1 MTTTKHEQVLRP
13 NGFFA
18 VVAIVFFGVAAI
30 YAGYTVF
37 SRSLSIDEGYLMIT
51 IQSFLEGNALYDSIF
66 THYGPFYYAYEWIL
80 HGLLSLPLTHDATRM
95 LCIVH
100 WLTVAVMLGF
110 VGGIITRSAWA
121 GLFVFTQAVIHL
133 TALAN
138 EPGHP
143 QELIVMLLAI
153 GMLVA
158 TAPRIGK
165 FSALAVITAAL
176 VLTKINVG
184 IFFGLALL
192 LAMRCHSTD
201 RFARGPWTWL
211 VVGGA
216 AMLPFLLMRPHLAA
230 EWCRNYSLI
239 VAGTIAA
246 TLLVAT
252 RFSDDRSIKW
262 LTYLRVAICF
272 VVAGAI
278 VLAIAVLTGTLV
290 SGLIEGL
297 FLTPLKM
304 PGVALLPLPVPTG
317 ALLNTAAA
325 VILAIAVAANLGGHR
340 ITSLVPILKAV
351 YGIAG
356 SLCLLGDAKA
366 QIAYLLPWVWLVLVR
381 LPTESQAPTDSFP
394 RVLLCLAATWQSLQ
408 AYPIAG
414 TQVATATVLLIITYT
429 VCLRDAFESLV
440 NALRRTNLPSFTG
453 FRQLPARTLPCLQTL
468 GVVVL
473 LYLFTNVWCNLPTVR
488 RHYAEL
494 PPLGLAGSRFVHT
507 DTEVTVNYR
516 ALTQYL
522 ENHCDTFVTYPGIN
536 SLYFWTGKRPPTH
549 LNSTGWGQLS
559 HQQQEQI
566 LFALTQA
573 KRPMLV
579 VVAPAVQGWVKSV
592 PPQISP
598 LVRFVF
604 QNCREVKRIG
614 GYILFVPKPSSE
626 LAVAAPT
633 NEQ

>member
-1 MTTTKHEQVLRP
+1 
-13 NGFFA
+13 
-18 VVAIVFFGVAAI
+18 
-30 YAGYTVF
+30 
-37 SRSLSIDEGYLMIT
+37 
-51 IQSFLEGNALYDSIF
+51 
-66 THYGPFYYAYEWIL
+66 
-80 HGLLSLPLTHDATRM
+80 
-95 LCIVH
+95 
-100 WLTVAVMLGF
+100 
-110 VGGIITRSAWA
+110 
-121 GLFVFTQAVIHL
+121 
-133 TALAN
+133 
-138 EPGHP
+138 
-143 QELIVMLLAI
+143 
-153 GMLVA
+153 
-158 TAPRIGK
+158 
-165 FSALAVITAAL
+165 
-176 VLTKINVG
+176 
-184 IFFGLALL
+184 
-192 LAMRCHSTD
+192 
-201 RFARGPWTWL
+201 
-211 VVGGA
+211 
-216 AMLPFLLMRPHLAA
+216 
-230 EWCRNYSLI
+230 
-239 VAGTIAA
+239 
-246 TLLVAT
+246 
-252 RFSDDRSIKW
+252 
-262 LTYLRVAICF
+262 
-272 VVAGAI
+272 
-278 VLAIAVLTGTLV
+278 
-290 SGLIEGL
+290 
-297 FLTPLKM
+297 
-304 PGVALLPLPVPTG
+304 
-317 ALLNTAAA
+317 
-325 VILAIAVAANLGGHR
+325 
-340 ITSLVPILKAV
+340 
-351 YGIAG
+351 
-356 SLCLLGDAKA
+356 
-366 QIAYLLPWVWLVLVR
+366 
-381 LPTESQAPTDSFP
+381 
-394 RVLLCLAATWQSLQ
+394 
-408 AYPIAG
+408 
-414 TQVATATVLLIITYT
+414 
-429 VCLRDAFESLV
+429 LV